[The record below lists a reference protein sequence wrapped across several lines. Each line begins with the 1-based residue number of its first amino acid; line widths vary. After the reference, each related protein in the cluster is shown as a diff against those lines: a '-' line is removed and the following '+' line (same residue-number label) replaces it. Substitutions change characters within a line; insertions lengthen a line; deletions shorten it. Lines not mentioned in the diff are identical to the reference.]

1 MKPQEAPARILTYV
15 ALMMASLLL
24 LLVQLT

>member
-1 MKPQEAPARILTYV
+1 MKPQETPARILTYV